1 MFPYTNPYLHK
12 GPNGLEGF
20 SWKNSSW
27 TVYSYIFTEG
37 PEDSIKGWRL
47 FPIFI
52 PVQQRLRGVK
62 GPTQEW
68 NNQFK
73 EKIKN
78 PIPIFTPMLKKAR
91 NTFSDEQQLM
101 RGILTAG
108 YLFPHISIVPTSIHY
123 SRRPSMRRSPLTC
136 PSWGWPHAQVGQ
148 WREEPGGLGMK
159 MDNDRSI
166 CCWHL

>member
-1 MFPYTNPYLHK
+1 M
-12 GPNGLEGF
+12 
-20 SWKNSSW
+20 
-27 TVYSYIFTEG
+27 EG
-37 PEDSIKGWRL
+37 PEDSIIGWRL

-91 NTFSDEQQLM
+91 NTFSDEQQLK

-108 YLFPHISIVPTSIHY
+108 YLFPHISIVHTSIHCSHIYPLFPHLSIVPTSIHY

>member
-1 MFPYTNPYLHK
+1 M
-12 GPNGLEGF
+12 
-20 SWKNSSW
+20 
-27 TVYSYIFTEG
+27 EG
-37 PEDSIKGWRL
+37 PEDSIIGWRL

-91 NTFSDEQQLM
+91 NTFSDEQQLK

-108 YLFPHISIVPTSIHY
+108 YLFPHISIVPTSIHCSHIY
-123 SRRPSMRRSPLTC
+123 PLF
-136 PSWGWPHAQVGQ
+136 PHLSIIL
-148 WREEPGGLGMK
+148 GGLQCVGAP
-159 MDNDRSI
+159 
-166 CCWHL
+166 

>member
-1 MFPYTNPYLHK
+1 M
-12 GPNGLEGF
+12 
-20 SWKNSSW
+20 
-27 TVYSYIFTEG
+27 EG

-91 NTFSDEQQLM
+91 NTFSDEQQLK

-108 YLFPHISIVPTSIHY
+108 YLFPHISIVPTSIHCSHIYPLFPHLSIVPTSIHY